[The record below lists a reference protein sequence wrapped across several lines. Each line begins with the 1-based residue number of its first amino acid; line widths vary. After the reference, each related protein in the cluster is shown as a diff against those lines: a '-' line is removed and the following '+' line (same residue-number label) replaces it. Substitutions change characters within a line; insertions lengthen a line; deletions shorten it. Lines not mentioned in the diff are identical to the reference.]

1 MYTELV
7 KFSQSLASE
16 SRSQFTID
24 AYVKDIEQL
33 FMTKNITSIS
43 GISTE
48 ILQEY
53 VNQLL
58 ADETFSRRSIS
69 RKVNSIR
76 KFVNFINQKYRLS
89 IDPLSITAPK
99 TVGKKQR
106 ILRKDEIAI
115 IRDQLRSDLKCF
127 AMFEILLQ
135 TGIRISELA
144 ELSEYNVNIK
154 KRLLTI
160 PSQDGK
166 KSRSIN
172 LNDKAYYVLKDYI
185 QNEKSAA
192 CEYIFHTSNNKP
204 IQIRNIRLM
213 LDRAIK
219 KAGIEDVMINDIRNT
234 FIVRQLEAL
243 NSIDFVSDIVGHSS
257 RIATQRYE
265 KLAQL
270 SGKKSN
276 KNQIVEL

>member
-7 KFSQSLASE
+7 KFSQNLASE
-16 SRSQFTID
+16 SKSQFTID

-33 FMTKNITSIS
+33 FVTKKINAIAEIS
-43 GISTE
+43 AE

-58 ADETFSRRSIS
+58 FDKTFSRKSIS

-76 KFVNFINQKYRLS
+76 KFVHFINQKYRLE
-89 IDPLSITAPK
+89 IDPLRITAPK
-99 TVGKKQR
+99 TVWKKQR
-106 ILRKDEIAI
+106 IIKKEEIAI

-127 AMFEILLQ
+127 TMFEILLQ

-144 ELSEYNVNIK
+144 EISQYDVNF
-154 KRLLTI
+154 KRRILTI
-160 PSQDGK
+160 PSLNGK
-166 KSRSIN
+166 KPRQIN
-172 LNDKAYYVLKDYI
+172 LNDKAYYILKDYI
-185 QNEKSAA
+185 QNEKSAT
-192 CEYIFHTSNNKP
+192 CDYIFHTSTNKP

-219 KAGIEDVMINDIRNT
+219 RAGIEDVMINDIRNT
-234 FIVRQLEAL
+234 FIVRQLEAC
-243 NSIDFVSDIVGHSS
+243 NSLEFVSETVGHSS
-257 RIATQRYE
+257 RLATQRYE
-265 KLAQL
+265 KLAQIN
-270 SGKKSN
+270 GKKSK